1 VLLSTH
7 VNAPPNFLKDS
18 NASLKMKTTKEE
30 VGVHSLTHNTS
41 RVRGVCWG
49 SEMKIRTSDK

>member
-1 VLLSTH
+1 
-7 VNAPPNFLKDS
+7 
-18 NASLKMKTTKEE
+18 MKTTKEE

-41 RVRGVCWG
+41 RVKGVCWG